1 VKRTQIYLSEEQH
14 ELLRRIAFEQ
24 HKSISQVIREMI
36 DHLSGNSA
44 NLEASPV
51 KAAPKK
57 QSIGDEPKRKAPEH
71 KVKQKAGETL
81 PTEQLEEAKEITESL
96 KHLVS
101 EERYNQLA
109 TALEEYRKGL
119 KKLSE
124 YSQS

>member
-1 VKRTQIYLSEEQH
+1 MKRTQIYLSEEQH
-14 ELLRRIAFEQ
+14 ELLRRIGFEQ

-36 DHLSGNSA
+36 DNVSGNSV
-44 NLEASPV
+44 NLETSPV
-51 KAAPKK
+51 KAVLKR
-57 QSIGDEPKRKAPEH
+57 QSTRDELKRKVPKH

-81 PTEQLEEAKEITESL
+81 PSEQLEEAREITESL

-101 EERYNQLA
+101 EERYNQLT